1 MSAQTV
7 LIVEDD
13 TWLAEQQK
21 RVLAKAGYK
30 TAVSPNAIEAI
41 NDIDKINP
49 DVILLDVLLTGNTAF
64 ALLHELKSYT
74 DTVVIPIIFCTNLA
88 ADISLSDVSSYG
100 VKRILDKATMMPEDV
115 VAAVRSVL

>member
-1 MSAQTV
+1 MSKQTV

-13 TWLAEQQK
+13 KWLAEQQA
-21 RVLAKAGYK
+21 RLLDRAGYN
-30 TAVSPNAIEAI
+30 TAISPNAIAAI
-41 NDIDKINP
+41 NDIDKVNP

-74 DTVVIPIIFCTNLA
+74 DTGVIPIILCTNLA
-88 ADISLSDVSSYG
+88 KEISLEDVKHYG

-115 VAAVRSVL
+115 VAAVRSVI